1 MSVKLVDKIVQ
12 SKVPPLSDFK
22 PGLRPTGFN
31 ILVGLPPAEK
41 MIGNIIVPDNVS
53 DRERLGEVRGRIVAM
68 SSACFDFADF
78 GDDKMPKVG
87 DAIIFSKF
95 AGVVTKGDDDMEY
108 RVILDKDVVAV
119 IDEGG
124 SDA

>member
-12 SKVPPLSDFK
+12 PTVPPLSAFE

-41 MIGNIIVPDNVS
+41 MIGSIIVPDNVS

-68 SSACFDFADF
+68 SSACFDFAEF
-78 GDDKMPKVG
+78 GKDERPKVG

-95 AGVVTKGDDDMEY
+95 AGVVTQGDDGNEY
-108 RVILDKDVVAV
+108 RVILDKNVVAV
-119 IDEGG
+119 IDEGN